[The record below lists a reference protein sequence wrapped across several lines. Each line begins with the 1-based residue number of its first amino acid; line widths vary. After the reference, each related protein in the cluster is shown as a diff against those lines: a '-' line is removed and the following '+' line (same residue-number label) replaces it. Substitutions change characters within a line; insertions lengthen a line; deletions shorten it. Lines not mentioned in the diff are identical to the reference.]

1 MKSWISTKI
10 SDIDKPLVELTKKQ
24 NEKTYITKIRNERG
38 GITTDSLDSIRNVVR
53 LTGFSQGD
61 VTME

>member
-10 SDIDKPLVELTKKQ
+10 SDIDKPLVGLTKKQ

-38 GITTDSLDSIRNVVR
+38 GITTDSLDSIRNVVC